1 MDMKSVPA
9 ILIGG
14 TKSGSGKT
22 IITLGI
28 MKAFMMRGLVVQ
40 PYKCGPDFIDPSLH
54 GWITGRTSY
63 NLDIIMMGKPAC
75 RDLVARTSYDADII
89 VVEGKRRRMLWGSLT
104 VVRQAAQNW
113 LKSWD
118 CRWF

>member
-40 PYKCGPDFIDPSLH
+40 PY
-54 GWITGRTSY
+54 
-63 NLDIIMMGKPAC
+63 
-75 RDLVARTSYDADII
+75 
-89 VVEGKRRRMLWGSLT
+89 
-104 VVRQAAQNW
+104 
-113 LKSWD
+113 
-118 CRWF
+118 